1 MATSH
6 SFLPDHLTAATP
18 KRVASPPPQLPLPQS
33 LTGTSGSAPSSPRQS
48 TNAATALN
56 RHSNHFITSLPP
68 SPRTLPS
75 DSQPF
80 SSYLPSNAMQH
91 AGSTH
96 AGGIQPSAAF
106 FRPARPDQQQHR
118 YSVTESLYRSS
129 QDVHT
134 ADGYQLG
141 DLATKRLSTSSS
153 DAGQPDSTVEGL
165 GQMQFSTLKRLK
177 QSREPL
183 LPIAGKPSQ
192 SAAPRISM
200 SEEQAGR
207 GSKVRSSLERVFS
220 LRRGMSFESI
230 RKSTSSR
237 PAASEGRQT
246 FEGKLPDEER
256 GFYPPP
262 RGKQSVS
269 PGTFGH
275 SFNPSPSISPDPS
288 FFPIPPQRDPP
299 LYDTPILDPVSGK
312 PSRNYQRHPSRN
324 RFFLR
329 GRLLTGGDSPWAFV
343 ASFTLLLTVGGVWLG
358 TTCVYWWQ
366 NQSPALAA
374 VGIYLTLVSI
384 TTMLSTAFTDPGI
397 LPRNLDL
404 DPPYPATSPSDGG
417 VRAPMPRD
425 LKVRSDV
432 VRVKY
437 CPTCK
442 IYRPPRSSHCKMCD
456 NCVDGCDHHC
466 QWVNNCVGRR
476 NYTSFFALLLSATL
490 TLILIIVT
498 SALHLWWLTQREHLD
513 FRHAL
518 NRGAGSAVVFCLSIA
533 IIWPVAALLS
543 YHLRLLLLNITT
555 IEQIRNQAHKTL
567 VPDVAPPNPFTHGSW
582 RRNFVAILCRPA
594 GYSWLNGPGIA
605 TEDKRDINPGL
616 DGEGVWDGPRTS

>member
-56 RHSNHFITSLPP
+56 RHSNYFITSLSP

-80 SSYLPSNAMQH
+80 SSYLPTTPC
-91 AGSTH
+91 STRRH
-96 AGGIQPSAAF
+96 PALSSF

-129 QDVHT
+129 QDAHT

-230 RKSTSSR
+230 RNPRVLVRLLQKEDRRSRANSLMKNVDFTPRLEENSRFLQALSVTPST
-237 PAASEGRQT
+237 
-246 FEGKLPDEER
+246 
-256 GFYPPP
+256 PP
-262 RGKQSVS
+262 RPYHLIHRSSLYLPARS
-269 PGTFGH
+269 P
-275 SFNPSPSISPDPS
+275 N
-288 FFPIPPQRDPP
+288 
-299 LYDTPILDPVSGK
+299 L
-312 PSRNYQRHPSRN
+312 RHPH
-324 RFFLR
+324 
-329 GRLLTGGDSPWAFV
+329 
-343 ASFTLLLTVGGVWLG
+343 
-358 TTCVYWWQ
+358 
-366 NQSPALAA
+366 
-374 VGIYLTLVSI
+374 
-384 TTMLSTAFTDPGI
+384 
-397 LPRNLDL
+397 PR
-404 DPPYPATSPSDGG
+404 P
-417 VRAPMPRD
+417 
-425 LKVRSDV
+425 
-432 VRVKY
+432 
-437 CPTCK
+437 CF
-442 IYRPPRSSHCKMCD
+442 
-456 NCVDGCDHHC
+456 
-466 QWVNNCVGRR
+466 W
-476 NYTSFFALLLSATL
+476 
-490 TLILIIVT
+490 
-498 SALHLWWLTQREHLD
+498 
-513 FRHAL
+513 
-518 NRGAGSAVVFCLSIA
+518 
-533 IIWPVAALLS
+533 
-543 YHLRLLLLNITT
+543 
-555 IEQIRNQAHKTL
+555 
-567 VPDVAPPNPFTHGSW
+567 
-582 RRNFVAILCRPA
+582 
-594 GYSWLNGPGIA
+594 
-605 TEDKRDINPGL
+605 
-616 DGEGVWDGPRTS
+616 